1 MRNKKLIAFIV
12 FATFVVSLAMCG
24 ESWIHSKENQSY
36 IEKILYEDLKLKNE
50 YGKVDSYKIVKVGRY
65 FGSDSD
71 DPAYDYYTLKIKGER
86 KASNLRFRLYKNN
99 DHQIYKYEIR

>member
-1 MRNKKLIAFIV
+1 MINKKLNAFIL
-12 FATFVVSLAMCG
+12 FATIIVSLAICG

-50 YGKVDSYKIVKVGRY
+50 YGKVESYKIVKVGRY
-65 FGSDSD
+65 FGSCSD
-71 DPAYDYYTLKIKGER
+71 APAYDSYPIKIEGE
-86 KASNLRFRLYKNN
+86 KKSSNLRFRLYKDK